1 MEKLSKLIEKVLRKF
16 IDFKEGP
23 AYLTGKGKKKDGISV
38 CPDNLSGSQ

>member
-1 MEKLSKLIEKVLRKF
+1 MEKLSKLIEKVLIKF

-38 CPDNLSGSQ
+38 CSDNLSGSQ